1 MIETVTHAEVVS
13 LRDTGPFTRLKL
25 RLTFEDESEMDVS
38 VQRQRLD
45 DGTATAFVRRMLT
58 DEVATI
64 EAAVE
69 EGRAEEMDPAI
80 VRATMLHAA
89 GAVEGWLQPPST
101 DPIPMGALRTYGGYV
116 WRSEH
121 ASNVWPP
128 GTDDLWTQ
136 IIPTT

>member
-13 LRDTGPFTRLKL
+13 LRDTGPFTRVTL

-45 DGTATAFVRRMLT
+45 DETATSVVQRLRT
-58 DEVATI
+58 DEVATRQ
-64 EAAVE
+64 AAVE
-69 EGRAEEMDPAI
+69 DGRAEEMDPAI
-80 VRATMLHAA
+80 VRATMLLAA
-89 GAVEGWLQPPST
+89 GVIEAWEQPPAE
-101 DPIPMGALRTYGGYV
+101 DPIPLGALRTYSGYV

>member
-25 RLTFEDESEMDVS
+25 RLTFEDETEMDVS
-38 VQRQRLD
+38 VQRQRLED
-45 DGTATAFVRRMLT
+45 ETATAFVRRMLT

-80 VRATMLHAA
+80 VRATMLLAA
-89 GAVEGWLQPPST
+89 GVIEAWEQPPST
-101 DPIPMGALRTYGGYV
+101 DPIPMGALRTHEGYV

-121 ASNVWPP
+121 ASNVWEP